1 MQLADKHIVITGVS
15 KGIGLALSKLLLEK
29 GSHVYGWGRNAP
41 KDFEH
46 QNFHFIA
53 CDVQKENSVNE
64 AAKKTLSISQNR
76 IDALI
81 NNAGLGYFGFLEEQ
95 PMAEI
100 ETMINTNILGVIYA
114 TRSVLPCM
122 KSQRSG
128 HIINI
133 SSIAGIEGYQQVSV
147 YCATKY
153 AITGYSDA
161 LYKELR
167 DFGVKV
173 TCIHPGS
180 TETNFFDNVESIK
193 AHSNMLS
200 PKEVAANLVFIL
212 ESSDNFLTNTIVFR
226 PMNPK
231 PKK

>member
-1 MQLADKHIVITGVS
+1 MQLENKNIVITGVS
-15 KGIGLALSKLLLEK
+15 KGIGLALSKILNDK
-29 GSHVYGWGRNAP
+29 GANVFGWGRNAP
-41 KDFEH
+41 KSYQH
-46 QNFHFIA
+46 PNFHFIE
-53 CDVQKENSVNE
+53 CDIQNEESVNK
-64 AAKKTLSISQNR
+64 AAKRTIENTNST
-76 IDALI
+76 IDGLI

-95 PMAEI
+95 PMDEI
-100 ETMINTNILGVIYA
+100 TTMVNTNILGVIYA
-114 TRSVLPCM
+114 TRSILPAM
-122 KSQRSG
+122 KAKKTG

-161 LYKELR
+161 LFKELR
-167 DFGVKV
+167 GFGIKV
-173 TCIHPGS
+173 TCVHPGS

-200 PKEVAANLVFIL
+200 PIEVANNLAFIL

-226 PMNPK
+226 PVNPK
-231 PKK
+231 PEK